1 MIYWELLGDVV
12 MSTSLSMGAVENDR
26 KHDDLCVGSMGIRPM
41 DQQRTS

>member
-1 MIYWELLGDVV
+1 MDA
-12 MSTSLSMGAVENDR
+12 LSGGPYPSCTDAVENDR